1 MYLTE
6 NKYAQILN
14 CVVSITKN
22 YTSAKIVSWRANDK
36 NSLAIN
42 CMVGKCFSE
51 TCLDIENLSSP
62 WDIKTKPAERKNS
75 INIIK
80 TSY

>member
-1 MYLTE
+1 MRTYPHNSKWMYLTE

-42 CMVGKCFSE
+42 CMVGKCFQKHVW
-51 TCLDIENLSSP
+51 T
-62 WDIKTKPAERKNS
+62 
-75 INIIK
+75 
-80 TSY
+80 

>member
-1 MYLTE
+1 MRTYPHNSKWMYLTE

-42 CMVGKCFSE
+42 CIVVKNLQELS
-51 TCLDIENLSSP
+51 LDIKNLSSP
-62 WDIKTKPAERKNS
+62 
-75 INIIK
+75 
-80 TSY
+80 

>member
-1 MYLTE
+1 MRTYPHNSKWMYLTE

-22 YTSAKIVSWRANDK
+22 CTSAKIVSWRANDK

-42 CMVGKCFSE
+42 CMVEFSDDGDTTSGKD
-51 TCLDIENLSSP
+51 TG
-62 WDIKTKPAERKNS
+62 
-75 INIIK
+75 
-80 TSY
+80 

>member
-1 MYLTE
+1 MKMRTYPHNSKWMYLTE

-51 TCLDIENLSSP
+51 TCLGIENLSSP
-62 WDIKTKPAERKNS
+62 
-75 INIIK
+75 
-80 TSY
+80 